1 MKIESQAYKG
11 QSIRIFDEVITFG
24 FDGIVEVNDEL
35 GKRIINSGLRIYREG
50 EVPSKKSKAE
60 MELEKELERRVQ
72 AYKVENDSLRIQI
85 NGLNAKIQR
94 LNDELKLWKDAC
106 ESLKKDPTVNFPKE
120 EIEDENTKK
129 TSEIEENS
137 PLKADDEI
145 RKQLESKDKEELVEL
160 ARQLGFTD
168 DDLVVRG
175 QVRRKEHIIDLLLSV
190 K

>member
-24 FDGIVEVNDEL
+24 LDGIVEVNDEL
-35 GKRIINSGLRIYREG
+35 GERIVNSGLRIYREG
-50 EVPSKKSKAE
+50 EAPSKKSKAG
-60 MELEKELERRVQ
+60 MELEKELEKRVQ

-106 ESLKKDPTVNFPKE
+106 DSLKKDPTSDLPKTE
-120 EIEDENTKK
+120 T
-129 TSEIEENS
+129 IEEKEAVKS
-137 PLKADDEI
+137 EDDEI
-145 RKQLESKDKEELVEL
+145 REQLEGKKKDELVEM
-160 ARQLGFTD
+160 AKQLGITED
-168 DDLVVRG
+168 QLMIDGRYKKKD
-175 QVRRKEHIIDLLLSV
+175 EIIDLLLSV

>member
-24 FDGIVEVNDEL
+24 LDGIVEVNDEL
-35 GKRIINSGLRIYREG
+35 GKRIVNSGLRIYREG

-60 MELEKELERRVQ
+60 MKLEKELERRVQ

-106 ESLKKDPTVNFPKE
+106 ESLKKDPTSELPKTE
-120 EIEDENTKK
+120 
-129 TSEIEENS
+129 SIEEKEVVKS
-137 PLKADDEI
+137 EDDEI
-145 RKQLESKDKEELVEL
+145 REQLEGKKKDELVEM
-160 ARQLGFTD
+160 AKQLGITED
-168 DDLVVRG
+168 QLMIDGRYKKKD
-175 QVRRKEHIIDLLLSV
+175 EIIDLLLSV

>member
-24 FDGIVEVNDEL
+24 LDGIVEVNDEL
-35 GKRIINSGLRIYREG
+35 GERIVNSGLRIYREG

-60 MELEKELERRVQ
+60 MELEKELEKRVQ
-72 AYKVENDSLRIQI
+72 TYKVENDSLRIQI

-106 ESLKKDPTVNFPKE
+106 ESLKKDPTSELPKTE
-120 EIEDENTKK
+120 
-129 TSEIEENS
+129 SIEEKEVVKS
-137 PLKADDEI
+137 EDDEI
-145 RKQLESKDKEELVEL
+145 REQLEGKKKDELVEM
-160 ARQLGFTD
+160 AKQLGITED
-168 DDLVVRG
+168 QLMIDGRYKKKD
-175 QVRRKEHIIDLLLSV
+175 EIIDLLLSV

>member
-11 QSIRIFDEVITFG
+11 QSIRIFDEVIAFG
-24 FDGIVEVNDEL
+24 LDGIVEVNDEL
-35 GKRIINSGLRIYREG
+35 GERIINSGLRIYREG

-106 ESLKKDPTVNFPKE
+106 ESLKKDPTSELPKTE
-120 EIEDENTKK
+120 
-129 TSEIEENS
+129 SIEEKEVVKS
-137 PLKADDEI
+137 EDDEI
-145 RKQLESKDKEELVEL
+145 REQLEGKKKDELVEM
-160 ARQLGFTD
+160 AKQLGITED
-168 DDLVVRG
+168 QLMIDGRYKKKD
-175 QVRRKEHIIDLLLSV
+175 EIIDLLLSV

>member
-24 FDGIVEVNDEL
+24 LDGIVEVNDEL
-35 GKRIINSGLRIYREG
+35 GERIVNSGLRIYREG

-60 MELEKELERRVQ
+60 MELKKELERHVQ

-106 ESLKKDPTVNFPKE
+106 ESLKKDPTSELPKTE
-120 EIEDENTKK
+120 
-129 TSEIEENS
+129 SIEEKEVVKS
-137 PLKADDEI
+137 EDDEI
-145 RKQLESKDKEELVEL
+145 RKQLEGKKKDELVEM
-160 ARQLGFTD
+160 AKQLGITED
-168 DDLVVRG
+168 QLMIDGRYKKKD
-175 QVRRKEHIIDLLLSV
+175 EIIDLLLSV

>member
-24 FDGIVEVNDEL
+24 LDGIVEVNDEL
-35 GKRIINSGLRIYREG
+35 GKRIVNSGLRIYREG

-85 NGLNAKIQR
+85 NSLNAKIQR

-106 ESLKKDPTVNFPKE
+106 ESLKKDPTSELPKTE
-120 EIEDENTKK
+120 
-129 TSEIEENS
+129 SIEEKEVVKS
-137 PLKADDEI
+137 EDDEI
-145 RKQLESKDKEELVEL
+145 REQLEGKKKDELVEM
-160 ARQLGFTD
+160 AKQLGITED
-168 DDLVVRG
+168 QLMVDGRYKKKD
-175 QVRRKEHIIDLLLSV
+175 EIIDLLLSV

>member
-11 QSIRIFDEVITFG
+11 QSIRIFDEIITFG
-24 FDGIVEVNDEL
+24 RDGIVEVNDEL
-35 GKRIINSGLRIYREG
+35 GERIINSGLRIYREG

-72 AYKVENDSLRIQI
+72 AYKVENDSLRTQI

-106 ESLKKDPTVNFPKE
+106 ESLKKDPTSELPKTE
-120 EIEDENTKK
+120 
-129 TSEIEENS
+129 SIEEKEVVKS
-137 PLKADDEI
+137 EDDEI
-145 RKQLESKDKEELVEL
+145 REQLESKKKDELVEM
-160 ARQLGFTD
+160 AKQLGITED
-168 DDLVVRG
+168 QLMIDGRYKKKD
-175 QVRRKEHIIDLLLSV
+175 EIIDLLLSV

>member
-35 GKRIINSGLRIYREG
+35 GERIINSGLRIYRKG
-50 EVPSKKSKAE
+50 EVPSKKSKVE

-106 ESLKKDPTVNFPKE
+106 ESLKKDPTSELPKTE
-120 EIEDENTKK
+120 
-129 TSEIEENS
+129 SIEEKEVVKS
-137 PLKADDEI
+137 EDDEI
-145 RKQLESKDKEELVEL
+145 REQLEGKKK
-160 ARQLGFTD
+160 
-168 DDLVVRG
+168 DDLVEMAKQLGITEDQLMIDGRY
-175 QVRRKEHIIDLLLSV
+175 KKKDEIIDLLLSV

>member
-24 FDGIVEVNDEL
+24 LDGIVEVNDEL
-35 GKRIINSGLRIYREG
+35 GERIINSGLRIYREG

-60 MELEKELERRVQ
+60 MELEKELEKRVQ

-106 ESLKKDPTVNFPKE
+106 ESLKKDPASDLPQAE
-120 EIEDENTKK
+120 
-129 TSEIEENS
+129 SIEEKEVVKS
-137 PLKADDEI
+137 EDDEI
-145 RKQLESKDKEELVEL
+145 REQLEGKKKDELVEM
-160 ARQLGFTD
+160 AKQLGITED
-168 DDLVVRG
+168 QLMIDGRYKKKD
-175 QVRRKEHIIDLLLSV
+175 EIIDLLLSV

>member
-1 MKIESQAYKG
+1 MKIESQTYKG

-24 FDGIVEVNDEL
+24 LDGIVEVSDEL
-35 GKRIINSGLRIYREG
+35 GERIVNSGLRIYREG

-106 ESLKKDPTVNFPKE
+106 ESLKKDPTSDLPQAE
-120 EIEDENTKK
+120 
-129 TSEIEENS
+129 SIEEKEVVKS
-137 PLKADDEI
+137 EDDEI
-145 RKQLESKDKEELVEL
+145 REQLEGKKKDELVEM
-160 ARQLGFTD
+160 AKQLGITED
-168 DDLVVRG
+168 QLMIDGRYKKKD
-175 QVRRKEHIIDLLLSV
+175 EIIDLLLSV

>member
-24 FDGIVEVNDEL
+24 LDGIVEVNDEL
-35 GKRIINSGLRIYREG
+35 GERIINSGLCIYREG
-50 EVPSKKSKAE
+50 EVPSKKSKAG
-60 MELEKELERRVQ
+60 MELEKELEKRVQ

-106 ESLKKDPTVNFPKE
+106 ESLKKDPTSELPKTE
-120 EIEDENTKK
+120 
-129 TSEIEENS
+129 SIEEKEVVKS
-137 PLKADDEI
+137 EDDEI
-145 RKQLESKDKEELVEL
+145 REQLEGKKKDELVEM
-160 ARQLGFTD
+160 AKQLGITED
-168 DDLVVRG
+168 QLMIDGRYKKKD
-175 QVRRKEHIIDLLLSV
+175 EIIDLLLSV

>member
-35 GKRIINSGLRIYREG
+35 GEKIVNSGLRIYREG

-60 MELEKELERRVQ
+60 MELEKELEKRVQ

-106 ESLKKDPTVNFPKE
+106 ESLKKDPTSELPKTE
-120 EIEDENTKK
+120 
-129 TSEIEENS
+129 SIEEKEVVKS
-137 PLKADDEI
+137 EDDEI
-145 RKQLESKDKEELVEL
+145 REQLEGKKKDELVEM
-160 ARQLGFTD
+160 AKQLGITED
-168 DDLVVRG
+168 QLMIDGRYKKKD
-175 QVRRKEHIIDLLLSV
+175 EIIDLLLSV

>member
-24 FDGIVEVNDEL
+24 LDGIVEVNDEL
-35 GKRIINSGLRIYREG
+35 GERIINSGLRIYREG

-106 ESLKKDPTVNFPKE
+106 ESLKKDPTSELPKTE
-120 EIEDENTKK
+120 
-129 TSEIEENS
+129 SIEEKEVVKS
-137 PLKADDEI
+137 EDDEI
-145 RKQLESKDKEELVEL
+145 REQLEGKKKDELVEM
-160 ARQLGFTD
+160 AKQLGITED
-168 DDLVVRG
+168 QLMIDGRYKKKD
-175 QVRRKEHIIDLLLSV
+175 EIIDLLLSV

>member
-1 MKIESQAYKG
+1 MKIESQTYKG

-24 FDGIVEVNDEL
+24 LDGIVEVNDEL
-35 GKRIINSGLRIYREG
+35 GKRIVNSGLRIYRES
-50 EVPSKKSKAE
+50 EVPSKKSKVE

-106 ESLKKDPTVNFPKE
+106 ESLKKDPTSELPKTE
-120 EIEDENTKK
+120 
-129 TSEIEENS
+129 SIEEKEVVKS
-137 PLKADDEI
+137 EDDEI
-145 RKQLESKDKEELVEL
+145 REQLEGKKKDELVEM
-160 ARQLGFTD
+160 AKQLGITED
-168 DDLVVRG
+168 QLMIDGRYKKKD
-175 QVRRKEHIIDLLLSV
+175 EIMDLLLSV

>member
-35 GKRIINSGLRIYREG
+35 GERIVNSGLRIYREG

-60 MELEKELERRVQ
+60 IELEKELEKRVQ
-72 AYKVENDSLRIQI
+72 TYKVENDSLRIQI

-94 LNDELKLWKDAC
+94 LNDELNLWKDAC
-106 ESLKKDPTVNFPKE
+106 ESLKKDPTSDLPQAE
-120 EIEDENTKK
+120 
-129 TSEIEENS
+129 SIEENVKS
-137 PLKADDEI
+137 EDDEI
-145 RKQLESKDKEELVEL
+145 RERLEGKKKDELVEM
-160 ARQLGFTD
+160 AKQLGITED
-168 DDLVVRG
+168 QLMIDGRYKKKD
-175 QVRRKEHIIDLLLSV
+175 EIIDLLLSV

>member
-35 GKRIINSGLRIYREG
+35 GERIVNSGLRIYRES

-60 MELEKELERRVQ
+60 MELEKELEKRVQ

-106 ESLKKDPTVNFPKE
+106 ESLKKDPTSELPKTE
-120 EIEDENTKK
+120 
-129 TSEIEENS
+129 SIEE
-137 PLKADDEI
+137 KEVVKIEDDEI
-145 RKQLESKDKEELVEL
+145 REQLESKKKDELVEM
-160 ARQLGFTD
+160 AKQLGITED
-168 DDLVVRG
+168 QLMIDGRYKKKD
-175 QVRRKEHIIDLLLSV
+175 EIIDLLLSV

>member
-24 FDGIVEVNDEL
+24 LDGIVEVNDEL
-35 GKRIINSGLRIYREG
+35 GKRIVNSGLRIYREG

-106 ESLKKDPTVNFPKE
+106 ESLKKDPTSELPKTE
-120 EIEDENTKK
+120 
-129 TSEIEENS
+129 SIEEKEVVKS
-137 PLKADDEI
+137 EDDEI
-145 RKQLESKDKEELVEL
+145 REQLEGKKKDELVEM
-160 ARQLGFTD
+160 AKQLGITED
-168 DDLVVRG
+168 QLMVDGRYKKKD
-175 QVRRKEHIIDLLLSV
+175 EIMDLLLSV

>member
-24 FDGIVEVNDEL
+24 LDGIVEVNDEL
-35 GKRIINSGLRIYREG
+35 GERIVNSGLRIYREG

-60 MELEKELERRVQ
+60 MELKKELEKRVQ

-106 ESLKKDPTVNFPKE
+106 ESLKKDPTSELPKTE
-120 EIEDENTKK
+120 
-129 TSEIEENS
+129 SIEEKEVVKS
-137 PLKADDEI
+137 EDDEI
-145 RKQLESKDKEELVEL
+145 REQLEGKKKDELVEM
-160 ARQLGFTD
+160 AKQLGITED
-168 DDLVVRG
+168 QLMIDGRYKKKD
-175 QVRRKEHIIDLLLSV
+175 EIIDLLLSV

>member
-24 FDGIVEVNDEL
+24 LDGIVEVNDEL
-35 GKRIINSGLRIYREG
+35 GERIVNSGLRIYREG

-106 ESLKKDPTVNFPKE
+106 ESLKKDPTSELPKTE
-120 EIEDENTKK
+120 F
-129 TSEIEENS
+129 IEEKEVVKS
-137 PLKADDEI
+137 EDDEI
-145 RKQLESKDKEELVEL
+145 RKQLESKKKDELVEM
-160 ARQLGFTD
+160 AKQLGITED
-168 DDLVVRG
+168 QLMIDGRYKKKD
-175 QVRRKEHIIDLLLSV
+175 EIIDLLLSV

>member
-24 FDGIVEVNDEL
+24 LDGIVEVNDEL
-35 GKRIINSGLRIYREG
+35 GERIINSGLRIYREG
-50 EVPSKKSKAE
+50 EVPSKKSKDE

-106 ESLKKDPTVNFPKE
+106 ESLKKDPTSELPKTE
-120 EIEDENTKK
+120 
-129 TSEIEENS
+129 SIEEKEVVKS
-137 PLKADDEI
+137 EDDEI
-145 RKQLESKDKEELVEL
+145 REQLEGKKKDELVEM
-160 ARQLGFTD
+160 AKQLGITED
-168 DDLVVRG
+168 QLMIDGRYKKKD
-175 QVRRKEHIIDLLLSV
+175 EIIDLLLSV

>member
-24 FDGIVEVNDEL
+24 LDGIVEVNDEL
-35 GKRIINSGLRIYREG
+35 GERIVNSGLRIYREG

-72 AYKVENDSLRIQI
+72 AYKVENDSLKIQI

-106 ESLKKDPTVNFPKE
+106 ESLKKDPTSELPKTE
-120 EIEDENTKK
+120 
-129 TSEIEENS
+129 SIEEKEVVKS
-137 PLKADDEI
+137 EDDEI
-145 RKQLESKDKEELVEL
+145 REQLEGKKKDELVEM
-160 ARQLGFTD
+160 AKQLGITED
-168 DDLVVRG
+168 QLMIDGRYKKKD
-175 QVRRKEHIIDLLLSV
+175 EIIDLLLSV

>member
-24 FDGIVEVNDEL
+24 LDGIVEVNDEL
-35 GKRIINSGLRIYREG
+35 GERIVNSGLRIYREG
-50 EVPSKKSKAE
+50 EVPPKKSKAE

-72 AYKVENDSLRIQI
+72 AYKVENDSMRIQI

-106 ESLKKDPTVNFPKE
+106 ESLKKDPTSELPKTE
-120 EIEDENTKK
+120 
-129 TSEIEENS
+129 SIEEKEVVKS
-137 PLKADDEI
+137 EDDEI
-145 RKQLESKDKEELVEL
+145 REQLEGKKKDELVEM
-160 ARQLGFTD
+160 AKQLGITED
-168 DDLVVRG
+168 QLMIDGRYKKKD
-175 QVRRKEHIIDLLLSV
+175 EIIDLLLSV

>member
-35 GKRIINSGLRIYREG
+35 GERIVNSGLRIYREG

-106 ESLKKDPTVNFPKE
+106 ESLKKDPTSELPKTE
-120 EIEDENTKK
+120 
-129 TSEIEENS
+129 SIEEKEVVKS
-137 PLKADDEI
+137 EDDEI
-145 RKQLESKDKEELVEL
+145 REQLEGKKKDELVEM
-160 ARQLGFTD
+160 AKQLGITED
-168 DDLVVRG
+168 QLMIDGRYKKKD
-175 QVRRKEHIIDLLLSV
+175 EIIDLLLSV

>member
-24 FDGIVEVNDEL
+24 LDGIVEVNDEL
-35 GKRIINSGLRIYREG
+35 GKRIVNSGLRIYREG

-60 MELEKELERRVQ
+60 MELEKELEKRVQ

-106 ESLKKDPTVNFPKE
+106 ESLKKDPTSELPKTE
-120 EIEDENTKK
+120 
-129 TSEIEENS
+129 SIEE
-137 PLKADDEI
+137 KEVVKIEDDEI
-145 RKQLESKDKEELVEL
+145 REQLEGKKKDELVEM
-160 ARQLGFTD
+160 AKQLGITED
-168 DDLVVRG
+168 QLMIDGRYKKKD
-175 QVRRKEHIIDLLLSV
+175 EIMDLLLSV

>member
-1 MKIESQAYKG
+1 MKIESQAYRG

-24 FDGIVEVNDEL
+24 LDGIVEVNDEL
-35 GKRIINSGLRIYREG
+35 GERIINSGLRIYREG

-60 MELEKELERRVQ
+60 MELEKELEKRVQ

-106 ESLKKDPTVNFPKE
+106 ESLKKDPTSELPKTE
-120 EIEDENTKK
+120 
-129 TSEIEENS
+129 SIEEKEVVKS
-137 PLKADDEI
+137 EDDEI
-145 RKQLESKDKEELVEL
+145 REQLEGKKKDELVEM
-160 ARQLGFTD
+160 AKQLGITED
-168 DDLVVRG
+168 QLMIDGRYKKKD
-175 QVRRKEHIIDLLLSV
+175 EIIDLLLSV

>member
-24 FDGIVEVNDEL
+24 LDGIVEVNDEL
-35 GKRIINSGLRIYREG
+35 GERIINSGLRIYREG
-50 EVPSKKSKAE
+50 EVPSKKSKTE

-106 ESLKKDPTVNFPKE
+106 ESLKKDPTSELPKTE
-120 EIEDENTKK
+120 
-129 TSEIEENS
+129 SIEEKEVVKS
-137 PLKADDEI
+137 EDDEI
-145 RKQLESKDKEELVEL
+145 REQLEGKKKDELVEM
-160 ARQLGFTD
+160 AKQLGITED
-168 DDLVVRG
+168 QLMIDGRYKKKD
-175 QVRRKEHIIDLLLSV
+175 EIIDLLLSV

>member
-35 GKRIINSGLRIYREG
+35 GKRIVNSGLRIYREG

-106 ESLKKDPTVNFPKE
+106 ESLKKDPTSELPKTE
-120 EIEDENTKK
+120 
-129 TSEIEENS
+129 SIEEKEVVKS
-137 PLKADDEI
+137 EDDEI
-145 RKQLESKDKEELVEL
+145 REQLEGKKKDELVEM
-160 ARQLGFTD
+160 AKQLGITED
-168 DDLVVRG
+168 QLMVDGRYKKKD
-175 QVRRKEHIIDLLLSV
+175 EIIDLLLSV

>member
-24 FDGIVEVNDEL
+24 LDGIVEVNDEL
-35 GKRIINSGLRIYREG
+35 GKRIVNSGLRIYREG

-106 ESLKKDPTVNFPKE
+106 ESLKKDPTSELPKTE
-120 EIEDENTKK
+120 
-129 TSEIEENS
+129 SIEEKEVVKS
-137 PLKADDEI
+137 EDDEI
-145 RKQLESKDKEELVEL
+145 REQLEGKKKDELVEMTK
-160 ARQLGFTD
+160 QLGITED
-168 DDLVVRG
+168 QLMVDGRYKKKD
-175 QVRRKEHIIDLLLSV
+175 EIIDLLLSV

>member
-24 FDGIVEVNDEL
+24 LDGIVEVNDEL
-35 GKRIINSGLRIYREG
+35 GKRIVNSGLRIYREG

-85 NGLNAKIQR
+85 NGLNDKIQR

-106 ESLKKDPTVNFPKE
+106 ESLKKDPTSELPKTE
-120 EIEDENTKK
+120 
-129 TSEIEENS
+129 SIEEKEVVKS
-137 PLKADDEI
+137 EDDEI
-145 RKQLESKDKEELVEL
+145 REQLEGKKKDELVEM
-160 ARQLGFTD
+160 AKQLGITED
-168 DDLVVRG
+168 QLMIDGRYKKKD
-175 QVRRKEHIIDLLLSV
+175 EIIDLLLSV

>member
-11 QSIRIFDEVITFG
+11 QSIRIFDEIITFG
-24 FDGIVEVNDEL
+24 SDGIVEVNDEL
-35 GKRIINSGLRIYREG
+35 GERIIKSGLRIYKEG

-72 AYKVENDSLRIQI
+72 SYKVENDSLRIQI

-94 LNDELKLWKDAC
+94 LNGELKLWKDAC
-106 ESLKKDPTVNFPKE
+106 ESLKKDPTSELPKE
-120 EIEDENTKK
+120 EIEEENTKR
-129 TSEIEENS
+129 TSEVEEND
-137 PLKADDEI
+137 PVKADDEI

-175 QVRRKEHIIDLLLSV
+175 QVRRKEHIIELLLSV

>member
-1 MKIESQAYKG
+1 MKIESQVYRG
-11 QSIRIFDEVITFG
+11 QSIRIFDKIITFNLE
-24 FDGIVEVNDEL
+24 GIAEVNDDL
-35 GKRIINSGLRIYREG
+35 GEKVVETGLPVYKEG

-60 MELEKELERRVQ
+60 IELEKELEKRVQ
-72 AYKVENDSLRIQI
+72 SYRVENDSLRIQV

-94 LNDELKLWKDAC
+94 LSEELKLWKDAC
-106 ESLKKDPTVNFPKE
+106 ESLKKDPTADLPKE
-120 EIEDENTKK
+120 KTTGDNTKK
-129 TSEIEENS
+129 TSEDGEND
-137 PLKADDEI
+137 PVKADDEI

>member
-24 FDGIVEVNDEL
+24 LDGIVEVNDEL
-35 GKRIINSGLRIYREG
+35 GERIVNSGFRIYREG

-106 ESLKKDPTVNFPKE
+106 ESLKKDPTSELPKTE
-120 EIEDENTKK
+120 
-129 TSEIEENS
+129 SIEEKEVVKS
-137 PLKADDEI
+137 EDDEI
-145 RKQLESKDKEELVEL
+145 REQLEGKKKDELVEM
-160 ARQLGFTD
+160 AKQLGITED
-168 DDLVVRG
+168 QLMIDGRYKKKD
-175 QVRRKEHIIDLLLSV
+175 EIIDLLLSV

>member
-24 FDGIVEVNDEL
+24 LDGIVEVNDEL
-35 GKRIINSGLRIYREG
+35 GERIVNSGLRIYREG

-60 MELEKELERRVQ
+60 MELEKELEKRVQ

-106 ESLKKDPTVNFPKE
+106 ESLKKDPTSELPKTE
-120 EIEDENTKK
+120 
-129 TSEIEENS
+129 SIEEKEVVKS
-137 PLKADDEI
+137 EDDEI
-145 RKQLESKDKEELVEL
+145 REQLEGKKKDELVEM
-160 ARQLGFTD
+160 AKQLGITED
-168 DDLVVRG
+168 QLMIDGRY
-175 QVRRKEHIIDLLLSV
+175 RKKDEIIDLLLSV

>member
-24 FDGIVEVNDEL
+24 LDGIVEVNDEL
-35 GKRIINSGLRIYREG
+35 GERIVNSGLRIYREG

-106 ESLKKDPTVNFPKE
+106 ESLKKDPTSELPKTE
-120 EIEDENTKK
+120 
-129 TSEIEENS
+129 SIEEKEVVKS
-137 PLKADDEI
+137 EDDEI
-145 RKQLESKDKEELVEL
+145 REQLEGKKKDELVEM
-160 ARQLGFTD
+160 AKQLGITED
-168 DDLVVRG
+168 QLMVDGRYKKKD
-175 QVRRKEHIIDLLLSV
+175 EIIDLLLSV

>member
-35 GKRIINSGLRIYREG
+35 GERIVNSGLRIYREG

-106 ESLKKDPTVNFPKE
+106 ESLKKDPTSELPKTE
-120 EIEDENTKK
+120 
-129 TSEIEENS
+129 SIEEKEVVKS
-137 PLKADDEI
+137 EDDEI
-145 RKQLESKDKEELVEL
+145 REQLESKKKDELVEM
-160 ARQLGFTD
+160 AKQLGITED
-168 DDLVVRG
+168 QLMIDGRYKKKD
-175 QVRRKEHIIDLLLSV
+175 EIMDLLLSV

>member
-24 FDGIVEVNDEL
+24 LDGIVEVNDEL
-35 GKRIINSGLRIYREG
+35 GERIINSGLRIYREG

-106 ESLKKDPTVNFPKE
+106 ESLKKDPTSELPKTE
-120 EIEDENTKK
+120 
-129 TSEIEENS
+129 SIEEKEVVKS
-137 PLKADDEI
+137 EDDEI
-145 RKQLESKDKEELVEL
+145 REQLEGKKKDELVEM
-160 ARQLGFTD
+160 AKQLGITED
-168 DDLVVRG
+168 QLMVDGRYKKKD
-175 QVRRKEHIIDLLLSV
+175 EIIDLLLSV